1 MAKNDESEFRLR
13 LRKPTERSDRAAWA
27 SAYKTLMH
35 YARMSRSSKR
45 RAAGRGSGPRPR
57 RARHYSQRC
66 AVRVM

>member
-13 LRKPTERSDRAAWA
+13 PRKPTARSERATWA

-35 YARMSRSSKR
+35 YARMSRSRKH
-45 RAAGRGSGPRPR
+45 RAAGQGSGPK